1 MSKYTDKFTSDRN
14 DKLSEKVIKGLKT
27 RNIEGYYVKTAEEA
41 KEIAL
46 GLIEEGSNVTMG
58 GGMSVHETGIVEALK
73 AGNYNFIDRDEMEDK
88 RAAALIAY
96 DCDAFL
102 ASCNAITED
111 GVLVN
116 IDGNSNRVSA
126 IAFGPKKVIFVVGM
140 NKVCADVDSAMKRA
154 RNVAAPINAQRFDI
168 NTPCKKTGACMN
180 CSSPDSIC
188 CQFLITRRSLHPGRM
203 HVILVNDNLGF

>member
-1 MSKYTDKFTSDRN
+1 MSEFSDKRN
-14 DKLSEKVIKGLKT
+14 KLLSEKIIKGLKN
-27 RNIEGYYVKTAEEA
+27 RNIEGYYAETAEEA

-46 GLIEEGSNVTMG
+46 GLISEGSSVTMG
-58 GGMSVHETGIVEALK
+58 GCMSAREIGLVDALK
-73 AGNYNFIDRDEMEDK
+73 EGNYNFIDRDGYEDK
-88 RAAALIAY
+88 RAAALMAY

-102 ASCNAITED
+102 ASCNAMTED

-116 IDGNSNRVSA
+116 IDGNANRVSA

-168 NTPCKKTGACMN
+168 STPCNKTGSCFD

-188 CQFLITRRSLHPGRM
+188 CQFMITRRSLHPGRM
-203 HVILVNDNLGF
+203 HVILVNENLGF